1 MKATESGSSPG
12 PSDEGSDGGI
22 AIIVLYECRSGRL
35 TRCFQ
40 FKDSNGLSDTVKH
53 PTLKLSQLRTTKPWS
68 RIHKYLLKK
77 GRMQGKAARSDWMN
91 GSGND

>member
-22 AIIVLYECRSGRL
+22 AIIVLYECRSGGL

-40 FKDSNGLSDTVKH
+40 FKDSNGLSNTVKH
-53 PTLKLSQLRTTKPWS
+53 PTSKLSQLRTT